1 MWQFHT
7 PAMTMIE
14 AMSLQILAWFF
25 GPCLT
30 GHEFVLISEETTNQN
45 NRCCDWTI
53 ILVRFMT
60 EGQKG

>member
-1 MWQFHT
+1 
-7 PAMTMIE
+7 MTMIE

-30 GHEFVLISEETTNQN
+30 GHEFVLISEETANQN
-45 NRCCDWTI
+45 NLCCDWTI